1 MKTATVTY
9 DRVHGWS
16 GPLPALDSPSTLV
29 LVFAAADYFDHP
41 APFADLSAA
50 YPSSVVVGCSGA
62 GGVLGDRVLDDHVV
76 VAVSSFDNT
85 VLRSAM
91 AVIEDPLESRMAGA
105 TIAKQLVA
113 PDLVGVL
120 VLSEGL
126 LVNGSELARG
136 LTSNLGTSVVI
147 TGGLAADPARFE
159 RTWVLAGGVPTVGAV
174 SAVGFYG
181 DAVQVGYGFKGGWDI
196 FGPQRRVT
204 RSTGNV
210 VYELDGEPALDL
222 YERYLGELASELP
235 ASGLLFPLAVWS
247 EDPAD
252 QVVRTLLAIDR
263 QARSIVFAGDVEE
276 GSWAQLMQ
284 ANFDRLVEGAEGA
297 ATMATFGVQPGC
309 ESLAVA
315 VSCVGRKLVLGERVE
330 DEVEAAH
337 SVLAPGATQIGF
349 YSFGELSPSGL
360 GRCDLHNQTMTIT
373 AISER

>member
-1 MKTATVTY
+1 MKTATVTF

-41 APFADLSAA
+41 TAFADLAA
-50 YPSSVVVGCSGA
+50 LYPSSVLVGCSGA
-62 GGVLGDRVLDDHVV
+62 GGVIGDRVLDDHVV
-76 VAVSSFDNT
+76 VSVSSFDNT

-91 AVIEDPLESRMAGA
+91 AVIGDPSDSRAAA
-105 TIAKQLVA
+105 TAVAAQLA
-113 PDLVGVL
+113 ASDLVGVF

-136 LTSNLGTSVVI
+136 LTASLGTSVI
-147 TGGLAADPARFE
+147 ISGGLAADPGRFE
-159 RTWVLAGGVPTVGAV
+159 RTWVLVDGVPTVGAV

-181 DAVQVGYGFKGGWDI
+181 DAVRVGYGFKGGWDI

-204 RSTGNV
+204 RSIGNV

-222 YERYLGELASELP
+222 YERYLGELASDLP
-235 ASGLLFPLAVWS
+235 GSGLLFPLAVWS
-247 EDPAD
+247 QDPAD

-263 QARSIVFAGDVEE
+263 EARSIVFAGDVEE

-297 ATMATFGVQPGC
+297 ATMATSDLSHGSA
-309 ESLAVA
+309 SLAIA

-337 SVLAPGATQIGF
+337 SALAPGTTQIGF

-373 AISER
+373 SISER